1 MVVGTGTGTGMMKPM
16 GALPPEFA
24 HQSGALTIGWRSAED
39 WVAQAGDTPLF
50 VYDSAIVAARIARF
64 RAAMPAI
71 DLHYAIKANP
81 HSDLL
86 AAVAPLVDGLDVASA
101 GELGMALAVKPAH
114 AISFAG
120 PGKRDDELAAAI
132 RAGAT
137 LNVESEGEA
146 TRGFAIG
153 ARLGIAPR
161 MAVRVN
167 PDIELRGSGMRMGGR
182 ASPFG
187 VDAERAAALVREIV
201 AAGADWR
208 GFHIYAGSQAL
219 DAGAIIETQAAT
231 LDLAARL
238 ADAAG
243 VAPPLV
249 NLGGGFGVPYFAN
262 DVALDVE
269 RVGAA
274 LHAALETRAAV
285 LRDTRFAIELGRW
298 LVAEAGVYLT
308 RVIDVKQSQGE
319 VFVVVDGGLNHQ
331 LAASGNFGTV
341 VRRNYPLAVAARMGE
356 AAAADAVSVVGP
368 LCTPLDRLGD
378 RVALPPVVP
387 GDLIAIFMAGAY
399 GASASPAAFLGHP
412 PALEIVT
419 SVQPQP

>member
-1 MVVGTGTGTGMMKPM
+1 MKPI

-24 HQSGALTIGWRSAED
+24 AQTDALVISGRTADD
-39 WVAQAGDTPLF
+39 WAMHAGDTPLF
-50 VYDSAIVAARIARF
+50 VYDMAVVAARISRF

-81 HSDLL
+81 HADLL
-86 AAVAPLVDGLDVASA
+86 TTIAPLVDGLDVASS
-101 GELGMALAVKPAH
+101 GELAKALAVKA
-114 AISFAG
+114 AASISFAG
-120 PGKRDDELAAAI
+120 PGKRDDELSAAI
-132 RAGAT
+132 SAGAT

-146 TRGFAIG
+146 ARAFAIG
-153 ARLGIAPR
+153 DRLSLTPR

-187 VDAERAAALVREIV
+187 VDAVRASALVKAIV

-219 DAGAIIETQAAT
+219 DAGAIVETQAAT
-231 LDLAARL
+231 ITLAARL
-238 ADAAG
+238 ADEAG

-249 NLGGGFGVPYFAN
+249 NLGGGFGVPYFAG

-269 RVGAA
+269 RVGGA
-274 LHAALETRAAV
+274 LAEALASRPAILAE
-285 LRDTRFAIELGRW
+285 TRFAIELGRW

-319 VFVVVDGGLNHQ
+319 IFVVVDGGLNHQ

-341 VRRNYPLAVAARMGE
+341 VRRNYPLAVAARMGQE
-356 AAAADAVSVVGP
+356 AADTVSVVGP

-378 RVALPPVVP
+378 KIALPPVEV

-399 GASASPAAFLGHP
+399 GASASPTAFLGHP
-412 PALEIVT
+412 PAAEIVT
-419 SVQPQP
+419 KI